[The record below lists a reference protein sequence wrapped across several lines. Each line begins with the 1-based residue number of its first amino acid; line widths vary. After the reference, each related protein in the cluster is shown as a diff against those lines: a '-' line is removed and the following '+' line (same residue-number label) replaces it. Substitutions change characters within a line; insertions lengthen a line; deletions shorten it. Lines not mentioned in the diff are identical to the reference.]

1 MLHTA
6 RPAVTCGP
14 SFPLH
19 VTRIVEDPEPLTIR
33 HANPWEL
40 LSLLAAL
47 QINSE
52 FPAPIFSDCE
62 SAVNSLLHIT
72 DLGYWRKT
80 DHHFLL
86 SVAYQLLNTTP
97 TSITWIKSHPERRA
111 RRCNWTQHE
120 WGIYIADLYASPSL
134 DHPLS
139 FNYTTTDNKTIV
151 VTPTIQLIPLSTLL
165 RSLLPKAT
173 YHWADST
180 TLLPELYH
188 PRTTWPLRTTWLTGT
203 KTTNLV

>member
-1 MLHTA
+1 MA
-6 RPAVTCGP
+6 PGP
-14 SFPLH
+14 KATIMHSKKCSTLLLSPLR
-19 VTRIVEDPEPLTIR
+19 VGVPSWRSPNFLTGSIIEYIVEDPEPLTIR
-33 HANPWEL
+33 HANTWEL
-40 LSLLAAL
+40 LSLLVAL

-72 DLGYWRKT
+72 DLGYWRKK

-120 WGIYIADLYASPSL
+120 WGIYIADLYASLLWTIPY
-134 DHPLS
+134 PLTALRL
-139 FNYTTTDNKTIV
+139 TTK
-151 VTPTIQLIPLSTLL
+151 L
-165 RSLLPKAT
+165 
-173 YHWADST
+173 
-180 TLLPELYH
+180 
-188 PRTTWPLRTTWLTGT
+188 
-203 KTTNLV
+203 